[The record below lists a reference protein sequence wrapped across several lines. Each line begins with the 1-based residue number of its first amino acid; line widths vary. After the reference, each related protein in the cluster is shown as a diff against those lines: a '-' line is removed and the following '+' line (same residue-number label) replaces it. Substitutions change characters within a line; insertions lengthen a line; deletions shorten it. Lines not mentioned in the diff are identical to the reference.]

1 MDLVDEHN
9 LDDIEIL
16 SDEEDEVD
24 EEDEEDEVDEV
35 DEVGDVDVDDIDV
48 GEDEVDEVDEDNGE
62 SVARTVKRSK
72 TTANAFDDV
81 LVEQDVDPRF
91 FRGSNDQQP
100 PRQ

>member
-24 EEDEEDEVDEV
+24 EDDEVDEV
-35 DEVGDVDVDDIDV
+35 DEVGDVDVDDVDV
-48 GEDEVDEVDEDNGE
+48 DVNEDEVDEDDGE
-62 SVARTVKRSK
+62 CVVRTVKRSK

-81 LVEQDVDPRF
+81 LVEQIVDPRF